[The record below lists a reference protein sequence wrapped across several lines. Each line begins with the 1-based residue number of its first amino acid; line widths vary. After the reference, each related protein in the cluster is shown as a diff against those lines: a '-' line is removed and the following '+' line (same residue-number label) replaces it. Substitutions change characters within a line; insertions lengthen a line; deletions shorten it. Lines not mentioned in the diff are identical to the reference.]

1 MFSLTLLFELTDLS
15 SLFVGHGHLS
25 PQTFTVPVTIEVSV
39 CLRPPPP
46 FLTQVTVLDAE
57 FRGGGG
63 ERRVSV
69 VRSCLACF

>member
-1 MFSLTLLFELTDLS
+1 MFSLTLLFALTDLS

-25 PQTFTVPVTIEVSV
+25 PQTFTVPVTIEVCV
-39 CLRPPPP
+39 FFPPF

-57 FRGGGG
+57 FWGGGG

-69 VRSCLACF
+69 VRSCLVCF